1 MQVPRRA
8 ESHSRAARYPNT
20 NTTDDCSIDNF
31 GQHRPTSSSTYD
43 PRTRI
48 RPQSWT
54 PCATPRTGD
63 ISNTP
68 SRERPTTRDCNER
81 RYLSADSVETAA
93 SKLGQRTRDHR
104 QEDDELSSCPTGS
117 KHYEGVVMAGSPARV
132 DDEDA
137 DGRGQEATTAAP
149 ATMALRTRASERGL
163 RHSPEMKSSATR
175 TPAVCSSEHDC
186 TDAFKPRRGAARGL
200 STEAS
205 AKKDLRHRGAGR

>member
-1 MQVPRRA
+1 MPRRA

-63 ISNTP
+63 VSNTP
-68 SRERPTTRDCNER
+68 GSSHWRP
-81 RYLSADSVETAA
+81 AA
-93 SKLGQRTRDHR
+93 SAQGPAETNDKTLQRHR
-104 QEDDELSSCPTGS
+104 PQPPLSSASILEAIHEDDELSSCPTGS

-132 DDEDA
+132 ADEGA
-137 DGRGQEATTAAP
+137 DGQGQEATTAARQRWHCTCKHP
-149 ATMALRTRASERGL
+149 STICAT
-163 RHSPEMKSSATR
+163 H
-175 TPAVCSSEHDC
+175 
-186 TDAFKPRRGAARGL
+186 PR
-200 STEAS
+200 
-205 AKKDLRHRGAGR
+205 